1 MAKITFNS
9 ETYNAFLEEKKCCIA
24 TQVSEY
30 IDAMYSASSD
40 ADCLLDELRENIYYL
55 KFLES
60 AYIPVGDVLYPENG
74 SCANVGQGFD
84 YTGKYLPGDEV
95 TRYISLYF
103 YDLNGVLIEES
114 FVFKPDANPGD
125 LGSPSYIENYLISAF
140 ESEGFTNV
148 SVVVTYSYPILDIK
162 FSANNLIVFYGIDST
177 DEGISIYDYFSYTCD
192 YVYASEDTNCITDD
206 DAIKLSNLIHC
217 DCCD

>member
-9 ETYNAFLEEKKCCIA
+9 ETYNAFLDKKKCCIA
-24 TQVSEY
+24 TQASEY
-30 IDAMYSASSD
+30 IDAMYSANSD

-60 AYIPVGDVLYPENG
+60 AYVPIGDVLYPENE
-74 SCANVGQGFD
+74 SCQYSGGGVD
-84 YTGKYLPGDEV
+84 YTGVGGRITDLIIINY
-95 TRYISLYF
+95 
-103 YDLNGVLIEES
+103 YDLNGNSVSIPTFS
-114 FVFKPDANPGD
+114 FDSSAASGD
-125 LGSPSYIENYLISAF
+125 EGSPSYIDTYLTGELVSQ
-140 ESEGFTNV
+140 GFTNV
-148 SVVVTYSYPILDIK
+148 QVVVTYSFPILSIQIN
-162 FSANNLIVFYGIDST
+162 ANNLYFRSPYVTS
-177 DEGISIYDYFSYTCD
+177 DEGSSVNPTYSCE